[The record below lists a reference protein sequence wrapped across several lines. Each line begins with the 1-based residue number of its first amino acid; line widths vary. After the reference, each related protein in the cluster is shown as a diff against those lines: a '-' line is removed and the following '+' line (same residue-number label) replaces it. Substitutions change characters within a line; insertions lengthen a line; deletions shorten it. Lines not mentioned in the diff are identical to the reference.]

1 MAAGSSCRCQ
11 ACFRSFTVDLWI
23 KSSPLPPIDVVNF
36 LQAISII
43 AHSSHHS
50 SPPTTPL
57 GGTLGPGSRLCVLPA
72 SSSTLAD
79 TFVCSVDVSGTT
91 LLTLQSA
98 RTPTSFLQTAILYL
112 ANWQPLEKRG
122 PYHSWP
128 PFLPNSHNTVLGI
141 IYPLHTCR
149 TPSFFS
155 PPILI
160 LSYYPSRAS
169 ISFYYLKTRKSST
182 KSENVDKTFG
192 HQKQFKIT
200 KPQISIRHSLVAQIS
215 FLDLYRLRIFFCLS
229 LAVYDTSYR
238 RPPWPRSPRSHHRR
252 YSPTFKPSLLGP
264 LLLSAASSLLSSGF
278 SLLPLDSTLPLSPSP
293 ILYPPSHA
301 HAFPPTTPFS
311 PIPTS
316 LPSPFPY
323 PLLSFPPIPSS
334 SPSSITLTLIPPSN
348 SQRRSTTLRP
358 FCALLVIGPHLASL
372 AIFDLVFLP
381 SPIAFAGS
389 LAFLSSSWFRSLGDR
404 LLIAENKKT
413 TII

>member
-1 MAAGSSCRCQ
+1 MVAAGSSCRCQ

-215 FLDLYRLRIFFCLS
+215 FLDLYSLGFFLS
-229 LAVYDTSYR
+229 LSRGV
-238 RPPWPRSPRSHHRR
+238 R
-252 YSPTFKPSLLGP
+252 Y
-264 LLLSAASSLLSSGF
+264 
-278 SLLPLDSTLPLSPSP
+278 
-293 ILYPPSHA
+293 
-301 HAFPPTTPFS
+301 
-311 PIPTS
+311 
-316 LPSPFPY
+316 
-323 PLLSFPPIPSS
+323 
-334 SPSSITLTLIPPSN
+334 
-348 SQRRSTTLRP
+348 
-358 FCALLVIGPHLASL
+358 
-372 AIFDLVFLP
+372 
-381 SPIAFAGS
+381 
-389 LAFLSSSWFRSLGDR
+389 
-404 LLIAENKKT
+404 
-413 TII
+413 